1 MASLARHFL
10 PLEFGTSVANNGSV
24 AVIGADAFAFFSNI
38 LPAILG
44 LLALVAVGWFALV
57 RIRRMFKSDLTSAQG
72 FTLEDLR
79 RMRREGTMSEDE
91 FACAREAMTASLRSK
106 GVTRNESI
114 DGATS
119 ESTRPKNS
127 QKLPQGKRPI
137 P

>member
-1 MASLARHFL
+1 MAPLARHFL

-114 DGATS
+114 DGTTS

-127 QKLPQGKRPI
+127 QKLLQGKRPI